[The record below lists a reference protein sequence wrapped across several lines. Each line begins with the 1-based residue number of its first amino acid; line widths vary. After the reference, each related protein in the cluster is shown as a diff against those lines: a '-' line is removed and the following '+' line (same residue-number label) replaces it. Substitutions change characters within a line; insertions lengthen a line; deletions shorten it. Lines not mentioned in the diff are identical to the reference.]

1 MSFMFANASAAR
13 NWSAKQAKHAPGVGS
28 KAPQPLKEA
37 KDNPIVMPPA
47 QAGPAKRPASPK
59 QDVRPAAAAVP
70 TTESVAAVPIEV
82 SDPGFFDMGDEGEKG
97 QLGEEGEEGE
107 AGAPAAP
114 TAPIPPAR
122 PVVVPPAP
130 SAPNPRAKSP
140 APTTSPAAALSA
152 APPAFPAPPPS
163 VARTPQRAGAGAA
176 GLPASDEDRV
186 AHMRREAL
194 RFSEAMEE
202 QLLGTRKLVLRIGG
216 AQKLPPPKAA
226 DGGAPAKLKPYV
238 VVRAVDRTGRKMER
252 PGLERESG
260 GLGLGVRVRVGVGVG
275 VGLG

>member
-1 MSFMFANASAAR
+1 MSFMFANAGAAR
-13 NWSAKQAKHAPGVGS
+13 NWSAKQAKNAPGVGS

-59 QDVRPAAAAVP
+59 QDVRPAATAVP
-70 TTESVAAVPIEV
+70 TTASVAAVPIEV
-82 SDPGFFDMGDEGEKG
+82 SDPGFFEMGDKGEKG

-107 AGAPAAP
+107 AGEAGEAGAPAVPA
-114 TAPIPPAR
+114 APIPPAR

-130 SAPNPRAKSP
+130 TAPNPRAKSP
-140 APTTSPAAALSA
+140 APTSPAAALSA

-163 VARTPQRAGAGAA
+163 VARTPQRAEAGTTGAGAAAAGAA
-176 GLPASDEDRV
+176 GLPASDEERV
-186 AHMRREAL
+186 AHMRREAD

-216 AQKLPPPKAA
+216 AQRLPPPKAA

-260 GLGLGVRVRVGVGVG
+260 GLG
-275 VGLG
+275 